1 MSVKHA
7 ILGILASS
15 PRHGYEL
22 KTEFEERLGDLWKLN
37 VGQIYTTLDR
47 LEAESLVEPEGETPA
62 SKTEK
67 RVYRITEAG
76 IAEFEAWRN
85 RPLKLEPR
93 TLRDELFV
101 KLAFMEE
108 GDAEAVFALFQSQH
122 SIYMSQ
128 LMHLTNRKVQIEQ
141 EAKFG
146 LQKAK
151 DEAEKRAI
159 ERQRTLK
166 LMLLDVA
173 IFHTEADLR
182 WLQHS
187 EKRLKEMFN
196 KP

>member
-7 ILGILASS
+7 ILGILAQS

-37 VGQIYTTLDR
+37 IGQIYSTLER
-47 LEAESLVEPEGETPA
+47 LQAEELVEPEGETPSA
-62 SKTEK
+62 KTEK

-93 TLRDELFV
+93 SLRDELFV
-101 KLAFMEE
+101 KLAFMEDE
-108 GDAEAVFALFQSQH
+108 DAESVFILFQSQH

-151 DEAEKRAI
+151 DSQERKAI

-187 EKRLKEMFN
+187 EKRLKELFG
-196 KP
+196 K

>member
-7 ILGILASS
+7 ILGILAQS

-37 VGQIYTTLDR
+37 IGQIYSTLDR
-47 LEAESLVEPEGETPA
+47 LEAEALVEPEGETPTA
-62 SKTEK
+62 KTEK
-67 RVYRITEAG
+67 RVYRITDAG
-76 IAEFEAWRN
+76 QAEFEAWRN

-93 TLRDELFV
+93 SLRDELFV
-101 KLAFMEE
+101 KLAFLEE
-108 GDAEAVFALFQSQH
+108 EDAEGVFALFQSQH

-141 EAKFG
+141 EAKWA
-146 LQKAK
+146 LQKTSVH
-151 DEAEKRAI
+151 EERRAI

-187 EKRLKEMFN
+187 EKRLKELFG
-196 KP
+196 K

>member
-7 ILGILASS
+7 ILGILAES

-37 VGQIYTTLDR
+37 IGQIYSTLER
-47 LEAESLVEPEGETPA
+47 LQAEDLVKPEGETPEG
-62 SKTEK
+62 KTEK
-67 RVYRITEAG
+67 RVYQITEAG
-76 IAEFEAWRN
+76 KTEFDEWRN

-93 TLRDELFV
+93 SLRDELFV
-101 KLAFMEE
+101 KLAFMKDE
-108 GDAEAVFALFQSQH
+108 DADAVFALFQSQH

-141 EAKFG
+141 EAKWA
-146 LQKAK
+146 LQKTT
-151 DEAEKRAI
+151 DSQERRAI
-159 ERQRTLK
+159 ERQRSIK

-187 EKRLKEMFN
+187 EKRLKELFG
-196 KP
+196 K